1 MPSRGVMASVGDVDV
16 RLANLR
22 AVDARRP
29 WVLDSALALLLL
41 AGAVLTTAAPSHIS
55 RPPDAT
61 MYALAFLA
69 ASPFVLRRRAPLAV
83 LLITSAPVMALIV
96 LGYSTALVGAGLF
109 LAAYTVAAWSSM
121 RATLIAA
128 AYVFAILVSL
138 TVLVPWE
145 MGPAELLTNGAVFAG
160 AFGLGRGT
168 RTRRANLVLLAERAE
183 LAERARVEEARRAV
197 SDERLRIA
205 QELHDVVGHTLGVI
219 ALQAG
224 VGAHVIDADPAE
236 AKASLLSVQATSR
249 SALAEIRRI
258 LGALRSDDADP
269 SYQAPQGIEAL
280 GRLAADLTAA
290 GLPVEIRTEGAPT
303 ALPAALDLTAY
314 RVVQESLTNVVKHAG
329 PGARATVTVHHE
341 PGAVVLTVDDD
352 GAGVAQVGPGVG
364 HGHLGMRERVAVWGG
379 TLATGPLPGGGYRV
393 TARLPYDERED

>member
-1 MPSRGVMASVGDVDV
+1 MGVDGTLT
-16 RLANLR
+16 RLR
-22 AVDARRP
+22 AMDARRP

-41 AGAVLTTAAPSHIS
+41 LGAILTTSAPSHIS

-69 ASPFVLRRRAPLAV
+69 AAPFVLRRRAPLAV

-109 LAAYTVAAWSSM
+109 LAAYTVAAWSTM

-128 AYVFAILVSL
+128 GYVLAILVSL

-145 MGPAELLTNGAVFAG
+145 MGPAELITNGAVFAG
-160 AFGLGRGT
+160 ALGLGRGT
-168 RTRRANLVLLAERAE
+168 LTRRTNLVLLAERAE

-249 SALAEIRRI
+249 SALTEIRRI
-258 LGALRSDDADP
+258 LGALRSDESDP
-269 SYQAPQGIEAL
+269 NYQAPPGIEAL
-280 GRLAADLTAA
+280 DRLAADLTEA
-290 GLPVEIRTEGAPT
+290 GLPVEIRTEGEPAV
-303 ALPAALDLTAY
+303 LPSALDLTAY

-329 PGARATVTVHHE
+329 PGARAAVTVRHE
-341 PGAVVLTVDDD
+341 PAAIVLTVEDD
-352 GAGVAQVGPGVG
+352 GTGVKRHGQAPVG

-379 TLATGPLPGGGYRV
+379 TLTTGPLPDGGYRV
-393 TARLPYDERED
+393 TARLPYGERDS